1 MKENDFN
8 ELQETKSRIKDTQQL
23 IRNSMTNHKK
33 IAKEIQMIM
42 KRDK

>member
-1 MKENDFN
+1 MKVNDFN
-8 ELQETKSRIKDTQQL
+8 ELQDTKSRIKETQQL

-33 IAKEIQMIM
+33 IAKEIQMIT

>member
-1 MKENDFN
+1 MKENELN
-8 ELQETKSRIKDTQQL
+8 TLQETKLRIKETQQL
-23 IRNSMTNHKK
+23 IRNSMSHHKK